1 MEQRNVYMKK
11 LEENLTDYNAIIV
24 LMKAKVAEVQDEMKT
39 EYLSRVENLENM
51 RNLFAVKYQHFSF

>member
-1 MEQRNVYMKK
+1 MKK